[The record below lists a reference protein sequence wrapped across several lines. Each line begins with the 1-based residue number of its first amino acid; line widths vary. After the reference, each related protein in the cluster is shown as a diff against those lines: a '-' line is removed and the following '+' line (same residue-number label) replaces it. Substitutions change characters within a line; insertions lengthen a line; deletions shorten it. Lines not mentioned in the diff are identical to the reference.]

1 MDKGVHLLQLTS
13 SCVMYCS
20 YTFFSVKYSHYI
32 MHAIGASDDQI
43 CQIVSNAFF
52 FDLEC
57 CFVNL
62 VLP

>member
-13 SCVMYCS
+13 SC
-20 YTFFSVKYSHYI
+20 VKYSHYI

-52 FDLEC
+52 FDLEA
-57 CFVNL
+57 V
-62 VLP
+62 